1 MEILQQFLTQT
12 PVWVWFLLVYLIMKG
27 VKARRPGDTTLLKM
41 AIIPVIFTAWG
52 LSDLVTL
59 YGVAADTTLL
69 WLLGIAAGSVIGWMI
84 VSRYA
89 IVADRAAGVI
99 HRPADNTLLPLLLL
113 TFAIKYSFGVIGATS
128 PALLAEMGFRIADL
142 VLSGLFTGIFIGK
155 FLRYVWVWNAA
166 AAPAASA

>member
-69 WLLGIAAGSVIGWMI
+69 WLLGIAVGSVIGWMI

-166 AAPAASA
+166 ATPAASA

>member
-69 WLLGIAAGSVIGWMI
+69 WLLGIAVGSVIGWMI

-128 PALLAEMGFRIADL
+128 PALLAEIGFRIADL

-166 AAPAASA
+166 ATPAASA

>member
-69 WLLGIAAGSVIGWMI
+69 WLLGIAVGSVIGWMI
-84 VSRYA
+84 VSRHA

-166 AAPAASA
+166 ATPAASA

>member
-59 YGVAADTTLL
+59 YGVAADTTLI
-69 WLLGIAAGSVIGWMI
+69 WLLGIAVGSVIGWMI

-166 AAPAASA
+166 ATPAASA

>member
-52 LSDLVTL
+52 LSDLITL
-59 YGVAADTTLL
+59 YGVAVDTSLL
-69 WLLGIAAGSVIGWMI
+69 WLVGIALGSVIGWLI

-89 IVADRAAGVI
+89 IVADRAAGVM

-128 PALLAEMGFRIADL
+128 PALLNEFGFRIADL
-142 VLSGLFTGIFIGK
+142 MLSGLFTGIFIGK

-166 AAPAASA
+166 GTPAANA

>member
-69 WLLGIAAGSVIGWMI
+69 WLLGIAVGSVIGWMI

-89 IVADRAAGVI
+89 IVADKAAGVI

-166 AAPAASA
+166 ATPAASA